1 MYLIVL
7 FEEENRTGLVA
18 KEWFS
23 DGLAWWPPYRD
34 ILRNVQ
40 KRILTQPTKGWRQYA
55 ARILYESGNF
65 QYNALNTIGPKSCMN
80 NFWCC
85 SDTVTF

>member
-7 FEEENRTGLVA
+7 FEEDNKTGPVA

-34 ILRNVQ
+34 KCQILRTVQ
-40 KRILTQPTKGWRQYA
+40 KKVVPNPSKGWRQFA
-55 ARILYESGNF
+55 ARVLYESGNF
-65 QYNALNTIGPKSCMN
+65 HCGNMHLSITASGVAVNYML
-80 NFWCC
+80 F
-85 SDTVTF
+85 

>member
-7 FEEENRTGLVA
+7 FEEENQTGPVA

-34 ILRNVQ
+34 KFQILRSVQ
-40 KRILTQPTKGWRQYA
+40 KKVVPDPSKGWKQFA
-55 ARILYESGNF
+55 ARVLYESGNF
-65 QYNALNTIGPKSCMN
+65 Q
-80 NFWCC
+80 
-85 SDTVTF
+85 